1 MHDVFHDNRI
11 ARNGMYCHGFSS
23 DRCSVFF
30 VLPRLIVLP
39 SDGPWYHLDCLDLVK
54 AAVFPDATRRA
65 LPAII
70 KSRELSKQSVTTRL
84 TVRSNLSF
92 RNVFASNS
100 LFPSHSKDFTSP
112 PWPLPWWGGD
122 SVNRNLNHR
131 LPSCGDLSTPLL
143 PRSSML
149 NISKRRSRS

>member
-1 MHDVFHDNRI
+1 MHDVFHENRI

-39 SDGPWYHLDCLDLVK
+39 FDGPWYLDCLDPVK

-65 LPAII
+65 PPAII
-70 KSRELSKQSVTTRL
+70 KSRELSKQSATTGL
-84 TVRSNLSF
+84 TVHSNLSS
-92 RNVFASNS
+92 RNVFAGNS
-100 LFPSHSKDFTSP
+100 FPSHSKDFTSP
-112 PWPLPWWGGD
+112 PWPLPWWNGD
-122 SVNRNLNHR
+122 SVNRKLNHR

-143 PRSSML
+143 SRSSML
-149 NISKRRSRS
+149 NISKRHSRS